1 MWSDL
6 RTTYRLLS
14 VGYRPHETVKI
25 PMTCRPKVEVPHGCL
40 DHPGVG
46 LRMALLVCLD
56 GKFMGNVLPQET
68 ENIKFLTGDLMQT
81 PLG

>member
-14 VGYRPHETVKI
+14 VGYRPHQTVKI
-25 PMTCRPKVEVPHGCL
+25 LMTCRPKVEVPHSRL

-46 LRMALLVCLD
+46 IWSALLVCLD
-56 GKFMGNVLPQET
+56 GKFTSNVLPQEA
-68 ENIKFLTGDLMQT
+68 ENIEFLMGDLMQT
-81 PLG
+81 PVS